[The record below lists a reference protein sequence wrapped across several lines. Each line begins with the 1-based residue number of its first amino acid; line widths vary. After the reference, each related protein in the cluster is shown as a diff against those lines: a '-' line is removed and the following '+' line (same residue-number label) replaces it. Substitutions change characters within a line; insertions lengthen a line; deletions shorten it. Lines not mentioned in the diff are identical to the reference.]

1 MLGTV
6 NYLAVAVCAVASLVL
21 GFFWYAPLFGRAW
34 MKEVG
39 IKPEDIKAADA
50 VKGYIFSLITS
61 FVQALV
67 LTVFINM
74 MGAVGLIPGIYAGAA
89 VGIGFIALTL
99 FANDIFEQRSFK
111 LSMINAGYRIVYFII
126 IGAIL
131 GAWQ

>member
-6 NYLAVAVCAVASLVL
+6 NYLAVAVCAVASLIL

-39 IKPEDIKAADA
+39 IKSEDIKAADA

-67 LTVFINM
+67 LAVFINM

-99 FANDIFEQRSFK
+99 FGNDIFEQRSFK

-131 GAWQ
+131 GVWQ